1 MILVIKKIT
10 CLIAVLAVMLSVSVY
25 AHDEF
30 LVYGQDDIEGICQAL
45 NMEAGE
51 INDYCKENNITYLAV
66 NPANT
71 KQIRKTV
78 IKDAFSQKIGNL
90 SVLSDKDILCL
101 SGQLSSVENAI
112 GEVVTRNSQK
122 FLKIEVKSTDSG
134 GEYILTQY
142 VTVADSQ
149 KTVLS
154 FYTDTKED
162 TAYIDEVFNSQFVE
176 KNTVKYIVVAGVAVF
191 SLLAIA
197 VLALI
202 VRDILLKRNN
212 K

>member
-1 MILVIKKIT
+1 MLKKFVLTFSVLV
-10 CLIAVLAVMLSVSVY
+10 CLLSISVLALDIPDDFYIYGEQTQQLADTLGMTKSELDIYCEQNGVS
-25 AHDEF
+25 F
-30 LVYGQDDIEGICQAL
+30 
-45 NMEAGE
+45 
-51 INDYCKENNITYLAV
+51 LAV

-90 SVLSDKDILCL
+90 SVLSDKDILYL

-162 TAYIDEVFNSQFVE
+162 TAYIDEVFNSQFGE